1 MLTYQEPVLEQ
12 LLQVDYILGSELTCN
27 PYYIGLI
34 CNQLTC
40 SLKDYFPELCEEIVA
55 SFNDFILA
63 KDSLLNVLHHIHGEL
78 IIRVEWVSYPA
89 HRTLMQI
96 VCQIINHTFVR
107 FPKCDHRVLSYFVET
122 ITPITLFITGH
133 DPDYC
138 ELNIN
143 FTTDI
148 AKSAFII
155 NLFPDIFK
163 PYVDSHLSIDII
175 QNLLILPGHQPGWPT
190 LLLHS

>member
-1 MLTYQEPVLEQ
+1 MLTYQELVLEQ
-12 LLQVDYILGSELTCN
+12 LLQMDYTLGPELTRN
-27 PYYIGLI
+27 PYQVNLI
-34 CNQLTC
+34 CNQLTH
-40 SLKDYFPELCEEIVA
+40 SLKDYFPELREEIVA

-78 IIRVEWVSYPA
+78 IVRVEWVSYPA

-96 VCQIINHTFVR
+96 VCWIINRTFIG
-107 FPKCDHRVLSYFVET
+107 FPKCDYHILSYFVET
-122 ITPITLFITGH
+122 ITPITLFIAGR

-138 ELNIN
+138 KLNIN
-143 FTTDI
+143 FTTDV
-148 AKSAFII
+148 AKSVFII
-155 NLFPDIFK
+155 NLFPDVFK

-175 QNLLILPGHQPGWPT
+175 QSLLIPPGHQPDWPT